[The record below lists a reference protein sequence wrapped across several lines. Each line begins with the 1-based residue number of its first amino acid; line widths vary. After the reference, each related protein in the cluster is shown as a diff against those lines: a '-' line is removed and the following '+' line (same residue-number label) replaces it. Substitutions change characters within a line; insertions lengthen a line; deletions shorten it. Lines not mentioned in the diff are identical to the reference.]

1 VAGEIARLIG
11 LLDDDSTEIAE
22 DTKAELISI
31 GGEVVQPL
39 VAAIGSLDRYGQL
52 SAIEVF
58 EHFGD
63 AAAGPALIDLLGS
76 EHETVR
82 EWSAW
87 AIGELGIREAA
98 LMLLA
103 AYRRQRASGDGPD
116 RTEAVAIRHALTVLG
131 ARQEVLP
138 PLTASLRTRAGSL
151 KRTWPSARLVDVVND
166 LADHDQAV
174 LYFQLLGGHRRGHV
188 LERPRAAQP
197 AARFR
202 PAMAADRRGGSGVR
216 VDRGVVGCAAAE
228 SFRDRGMDRSCGRVN
243 A

>member
-22 DTKAELISI
+22 DAKAELISI

-39 VAAIGSLDRYGQL
+39 VAAVGSLDRYGQL
-52 SAIEVF
+52 SAIEAF

-98 LMLLA
+98 LMLRA
-103 AYRRQRASGDGPD
+103 AYRRQRASGAGPD
-116 RTEAVAIRHALTVLG
+116 
-131 ARQEVLP
+131 
-138 PLTASLRTRAGSL
+138 
-151 KRTWPSARLVDVVND
+151 
-166 LADHDQAV
+166 
-174 LYFQLLGGHRRGHV
+174 
-188 LERPRAAQP
+188 
-197 AARFR
+197 
-202 PAMAADRRGGSGVR
+202 
-216 VDRGVVGCAAAE
+216 
-228 SFRDRGMDRSCGRVN
+228 
-243 A
+243 